1 MAENKKL
8 TQDEL
13 EQVQQLQQKNNAIVG
28 ELGQIELAKLS
39 IDNQRKSVEAFIEEV
54 RQEEKILAERLE
66 KKYGKGS
73 INLQQGEFIPAPD
86 QSEAM

>member
-1 MAENKKL
+1 MVENKKL

-13 EQVQQLQQKNNAIVG
+13 EQVNAIQQKNNVIVG
-28 ELGQIELAKLS
+28 ELGQLELTKLAVES
-39 IDNQRKSVEAFIEEV
+39 QRKSIEAFIEEV

-73 INLQQGEFIPAPD
+73 INLKEGEFIPAPE
-86 QSEAM
+86 QA